1 MTRFKTALVCIVVFS
16 IIVCAAMYVI
26 GRTMVAP
33 VGGEQRTYS
42 AVFNDASG
50 LYAGSSVRLAG
61 VAVGKV
67 QSVSVDGS
75 VDGASAKVD
84 FTVQSEHAPDGNSE
98 FAIRY
103 ENLVGQRY
111 LEVIR
116 VDGAQGRQDSAEVIP
131 TNRTISAFDITEVF
145 SNIAPLIGDIDPSE
159 LNKFAENLG
168 LVLRGD
174 GAGLAP
180 ALQSIAKIAGFA
192 KNSDQ
197 VLVLMVENL
206 NRLAKRIG
214 GKSERVAQLVSNL
227 NAAIMRLTTQMGA
240 VQESLDYADGV
251 LPQFVD
257 ILETLFGAFDNN
269 APALKA
275 MANRVVPATPQI
287 VAGVAAIPG
296 MLEKLNNSLPAV
308 PSEPKGL
315 VCTNGRVNLADTV
328 QVLIGGKDV
337 VVCN

>member
-1 MTRFKTALVCIVVFS
+1 MTRFKTAFVCIIVFS

-50 LYAGSSVRLAG
+50 LYTGSSVRLAG

-67 QSVSVDGS
+67 DSVSVDGTL
-75 VDGASAKVD
+75 AKVE
-84 FTVQSEHAPDGNSE
+84 FTVQSEHAPDDNSQ

-103 ENLVGQRY
+103 QNLVGQRY
-111 LEVIR
+111 LEMIR
-116 VDGAQGRQDSAEVIP
+116 VDGARGRQNSADVIQ
-131 TNRTISAFDITEVF
+131 TDRTISAFDVTEVF
-145 SNIAPLIGDIDPSE
+145 SNVVPLIGDLDPGD

-168 LVLRGD
+168 LVLQGD
-174 GAGLAP
+174 GAGMAP
-180 ALQSIAKIAGFA
+180 VLESVAKIAGFA
-192 KNSDQ
+192 KNRDQ
-197 VLVLMVENL
+197 VMVLMVENL
-206 NRLAKRIG
+206 NRLAKQIG
-214 GKSERVAQLVSNL
+214 GRSERVAQLVSNL

-269 APALKA
+269 APALLA

-287 VAGVAAIPG
+287 LAAVAAIPG
-296 MLEKLNNSLPAV
+296 LLEKLNKALPAV
-308 PSEPKGL
+308 PSEPKDL
-315 VCTNGRVNLADTV
+315 VCANGRINLADTV

-337 VVCN
+337 IVCN